1 MFRGWIYKI
10 TYKNALDGKNR
21 FPEMCYIG
29 QHRGTTVQTRFNQHK
44 REAKKFEHS
53 ASGRT
58 DGKFA
63 KLHETMRIARVE
75 NFIFEVIE
83 TFESDDEVKLGNMLN
98 DAELRYIKEFDSIEH
113 GWNTVAAPQTV
124 APRTSKDRS
133 LAEIAREH
141 GVVYNSLR
149 HRVNKLEE
157 TIEDAVSHLKKMA
170 NKPKVIYEYKRQ
182 RFDSITKISKSKIH
196 NRNNLKKKSIEV
208 RIRKLKNDRKLE
220 QYKDEENNELVLK
233 LPDSVFSE
241 VKSTQVISVETPH
254 GEVFRGTIAEVFRCL
269 KQKFPMDV
277 PGYSTVV
284 NRLGK
289 AHWNSQQAFG
299 FEYPP
304 DLLAVKSLIE
314 EHGYKWAVVKPD
326 FKRQDSKPVILH
338 SKKEVFTSQNEFA
351 DEYGLAPDLVSDH
364 LNKGKTPEQ
373 ILSYFKLNP

>member
-98 DAELRYIKEFDSIEH
+98 AAELRYIKEFDSIEH

-182 RFDSITKISKSKIH
+182 RFDSITKIS
-196 NRNNLKKKSIEV
+196 
-208 RIRKLKNDRKLE
+208 
-220 QYKDEENNELVLK
+220 
-233 LPDSVFSE
+233 
-241 VKSTQVISVETPH
+241 
-254 GEVFRGTIAEVFRCL
+254 
-269 KQKFPMDV
+269 
-277 PGYSTVV
+277 
-284 NRLGK
+284 
-289 AHWNSQQAFG
+289 
-299 FEYPP
+299 
-304 DLLAVKSLIE
+304 
-314 EHGYKWAVVKPD
+314 
-326 FKRQDSKPVILH
+326 
-338 SKKEVFTSQNEFA
+338 
-351 DEYGLAPDLVSDH
+351 
-364 LNKGKTPEQ
+364 
-373 ILSYFKLNP
+373 